1 MGIRKFLF
9 FGAGDS
15 AISFIRRQ
23 KPNVRFE
30 AFALIVLICKHLDNS
45 SETRSPP
52 KNADSRFDVMGT
64 FTLSLR
70 ILKADAL
77 QSEGVRKT
85 AFLSLDRE

>member
-1 MGIRKFLF
+1 
-9 FGAGDS
+9 
-15 AISFIRRQ
+15 
-23 KPNVRFE
+23 
-30 AFALIVLICKHLDNS
+30 
-45 SETRSPP
+45 
-52 KNADSRFDVMGT
+52 MGT